1 MNPKLEILI
10 GTIASGKS
18 TYCTKRAEQGAIIVN
33 DDAIV
38 TALHGGNYKLYNKNL
53 KPLYKAV
60 ELSIMMHSLIGGLD
74 VVIDRPNLT
83 RASRAKYLA
92 PAVAMEFQVGFVV
105 FPFKEPK
112 VHAIRRCT
120 DNTRG
125 YDFAYWRRVAEH
137 QIGQYEPPEVD
148 EGQSY
153 TWELVEEM
161 EE

>member
-1 MNPKLEILI
+1 MKPKLEILI

-18 TYCTKRAEQGAIIVN
+18 TYCTTRAEQGAIIIN

-38 TALHGGNYKLYNKNL
+38 TALHGGNYQLYNKKL

-60 ELSIMMHSLIGGLD
+60 ELSIMMHALIGGFD

-120 DNTRG
+120 DNARG
-125 YDFAYWRRVAEH
+125 YDFAYWQRVAER
-137 QIGQYEPPEVD
+137 QISQYESPEVD
-148 EGQSY
+148 EGHAY
-153 TWELVEEM
+153 VWELTDY
-161 EE
+161 